1 MPIQL
6 NPLRSVIQLALAV
19 MLLAAEPLFLKR
31 QSALYQGHTTTFHR
45 SMNATRFSMVC
56 LS

>member
-6 NPLRSVIQLALAV
+6 NPLRSVIQLTLAV